1 LVVSGSIQ
9 PRPRVLITGASRGIG
24 RAAAFE
30 FAGRGADLVLTYSKG
45 AEEIDQIAK
54 ELLAFEV
61 EVGVHSLSMNEPES
75 VRDLANEVKNGGPL
89 DALILNAGVWAGGRI
104 EEIGE
109 EEWWSVVQTN
119 LRGTYLVT
127 RALLPLLRKGS
138 YSSITLVSSV
148 VGIIGF
154 KGDTAY
160 AAAKAGLIGFGRSLA
175 KELGSSQIR
184 VNILA
189 PGFIETNMTS
199 AVSKQGR
206 ANISK
211 EVILERMGTPEEIAK
226 CLSFMTFDATYMTG
240 SVIVVDGGWSI

>member
-206 ANISK
+206 ANISR

>member
-1 LVVSGSIQ
+1 MSGSFQ

-30 FAGRGADLVLTYSKG
+30 IASRGADLVLTYSKS
-45 AEEIDQIAK
+45 AKEIDLIAN
-54 ELLAFEV
+54 EIRAFGV
-61 EVGVHSLSMNEPES
+61 EVSVHLLSMDEPKS
-75 VRDLANEVKNGGPL
+75 VRNLADELINSGPL
-89 DALILNAGVWAGGRI
+89 DALILNAGVWAGGRM
-104 EEIGE
+104 EEIDE
-109 EEWWSVVQTN
+109 EEWWNVVQTN

-127 RALLPLLRKGS
+127 RALLPLLLKGS
-138 YSSITLVSSV
+138 SSSITLVSSV

-189 PGFIETNMTS
+189 PGFVETHMTS
-199 AVSKQGR
+199 AVSEQGR
-206 ANISK
+206 AKISK
-211 EVILERMGTPEEIAK
+211 EIILGRTGTTQEIAK
-226 CLSFMTFDATYMTG
+226 CISFMTFDATYMTG

>member
-1 LVVSGSIQ
+1 MSESFQ

-54 ELLAFEV
+54 DLLAFEV
-61 EVGVHSLSMNEPES
+61 EASVHSLSMDKPES
-75 VRDLANEVKNGGPL
+75 VRNLANEVKIGGPL

-109 EEWWSVVQTN
+109 EAWWNVVQTN

-184 VNILA
+184 VNVLA
-189 PGFIETNMTS
+189 PGFVETNMTS

-211 EVILERMGTPEEIAK
+211 EVILGRMGTSEEIAK

>member
-1 LVVSGSIQ
+1 M
-9 PRPRVLITGASRGIG
+9 
-24 RAAAFE
+24 
-30 FAGRGADLVLTYSKG
+30 D
-45 AEEIDQIAK
+45 
-54 ELLAFEV
+54 
-61 EVGVHSLSMNEPES
+61 EPKS
-75 VRDLANEVKNGGPL
+75 VRDLADEVKNSGPL

-109 EEWWSVVQTN
+109 EEWWNVVQTN

-127 RALLPLLRKGS
+127 RALLPLIRKGS
-138 YSSITLVSSV
+138 FSSITLVSSV

-184 VNILA
+184 VNVLA
-189 PGFIETNMTS
+189 PGFVETNMTS

-211 EVILERMGTPEEIAK
+211 EVILGRMGTSEEIAK

>member
-1 LVVSGSIQ
+1 MTESFQ

-30 FAGRGADLVLTYSKG
+30 LASRGADLVLTYSRS
-45 AEEIDQIAK
+45 AQEIDQIAK
-54 ELLAFEV
+54 EIRAFEV
-61 EVGVHSLSMNEPES
+61 EASVHSLSMDEPKS
-75 VRDLANEVKNGGPL
+75 VRDLADELKKSGPL
-89 DALILNAGVWAGGRI
+89 DALILNAGLWSGGRI
-104 EEIGE
+104 EEISE
-109 EEWWSVVQTN
+109 KEWWNVVQTN

-138 YSSITLVSSV
+138 SSSITLVSSV

-189 PGFIETNMTS
+189 PGFVETHMTS
-199 AVSKQGR
+199 AVSGQVR
-206 ANISK
+206 AKISK
-211 EVILERMGTPEEIAK
+211 EVILERLGTTEEIAK
-226 CLSFMTFDATYMTG
+226 CISFMTFDATYMTG